1 MSVNVHKKIPFYL
14 TKLGLDFYVIRM
26 YTILVNNKQTPP
38 ARRDLMYNKRFF

>member
-14 TKLGLDFYVIRM
+14 AKPRLDFYVIRM
-26 YTILVNNKQTPP
+26 YTILVNNKHPP